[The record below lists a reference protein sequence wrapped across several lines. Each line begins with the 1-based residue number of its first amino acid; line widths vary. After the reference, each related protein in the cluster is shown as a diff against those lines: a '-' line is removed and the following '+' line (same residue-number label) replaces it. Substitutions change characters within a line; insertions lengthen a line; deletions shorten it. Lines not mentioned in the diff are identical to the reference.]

1 CLKKSLCNAREYYE
15 TKSSRIRPG
24 LDTAGLTLTARVILE
39 ALLKRHTKRDCHFER
54 SLKRR
59 RILVLFDGYDRL
71 PCDAHLIS
79 EFLLRHLAEGP
90 EFSNLI
96 AYGGHQSA
104 FR

>member
-1 CLKKSLCNAREYYE
+1 M
-15 TKSSRIRPG
+15 
-24 LDTAGLTLTARVILE
+24 E
-39 ALLKRHTKRDCHFER
+39 ALLKRYTKHDCDFER
-54 SLKRR
+54 SLEGR
-59 RILVLFDGYDRL
+59 RILVLFDGYYRL
-71 PCDAHLIS
+71 PCDADSIG